1 MKRFYLVI
9 LLFCLQWSVRAQVE
23 SSLYGHNGLISIPTA
38 QIIEDGQVVF
48 GTGYI
53 PKPFGVVE
61 GTYKDNQ
68 IVFVTIG
75 YLPFMELTFGTVR
88 IINEPWGIGDRTS
101 AFRFRLMKEKRYI
114 PQITVGLHDP
124 FGGIA
129 EDWAQFLTACYLVSS
144 KNIIS
149 EPVQVRGHFGYG
161 VDWLKAAHYRLL
173 GAFGGADVRYK
184 FLSLMAEYDTEHYN
198 YGIRI
203 SLFSHLQYSL
213 VWLDGKTMT
222 WGGNLSFNL

>member
-1 MKRFYLVI
+1 MKRICAIMI
-9 LLFCLQWSVRAQVE
+9 LL
-23 SSLYGHNGLISIPTA
+23 SLPLTVWGQAETCIYGHSGLITIPTA
-38 QIIEDGQVVF
+38 QIISDGQVAA
-48 GTGYI
+48 GSGYI

-68 IVFVTIG
+68 IFFATIG

-88 IINEPWGIGDRTS
+88 IIDEPWGIGDRTS
-101 AFRFRLMKEKRYI
+101 CFRFRCINEKRYV
-114 PQITVGLHDP
+114 PQITLGLHDP

-129 EDWAQFLTACYLVSS
+129 EDWAQFLTALYLVGS
-144 KNIIS
+144 KTLIS
-149 EPVQVRGHFGYG
+149 DPVQVRGHFGYG
-161 VDWLKAAHYRLL
+161 VDWLKAANYRLL

-184 FLSLMAEYDTEHYN
+184 FLSLMSEYDTEHFN
-198 YGIRI
+198 YGVRI

-222 WGGNLSFNL
+222 WSGNVSFFL